1 MKEKPTQACQGCQLL
16 MQWNIFIRIKSIHKD
31 KVKNIS
37 LNRRLVTGEKTA
49 KNVEKANKRGNDRK
63 YHPNFTEMHSIFKA
77 LGNVCLFRTS
87 TIFIFIMSIYLEVW
101 KYMKEKFVFSAMY
114 RWINVPK
121 KFLIFS
127 I

>member
-49 KNVEKANKRGNDRK
+49 KNDEKANKRGND
-63 YHPNFTEMHSIFKA
+63 
-77 LGNVCLFRTS
+77 
-87 TIFIFIMSIYLEVW
+87 
-101 KYMKEKFVFSAMY
+101 FVLLSLCIA
-114 RWINVPK
+114 
-121 KFLIFS
+121 
-127 I
+127 